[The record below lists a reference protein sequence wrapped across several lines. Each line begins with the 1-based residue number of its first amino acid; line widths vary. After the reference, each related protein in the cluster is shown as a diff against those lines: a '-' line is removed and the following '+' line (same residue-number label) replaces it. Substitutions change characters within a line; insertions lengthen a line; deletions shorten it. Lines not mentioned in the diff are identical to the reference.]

1 MTKYLSGTEV
11 FSLHGLIIE
20 ESGGLYGLR
29 DLKALISCVTCP
41 QMMFDGKDLYPSLAE
56 KAAALLFFLAK
67 NHPFNDGNKRTA
79 VMSSILF
86 LKMNDLVVKNPLKIE
101 DLVLEVAC
109 NRKTLKDCFDCF
121 EEACSDGL

>member
-1 MTKYLSGTEV
+1 MTEYFSGADV
-11 FSLHGLIIE
+11 VAFHDLIIQG
-20 ESGGLYGLR
+20 SGGLYGLR
-29 DLKALISCVTCP
+29 DLKALESCIECP
-41 QMMFDGKDLYPSLAE
+41 KMSFNGCDFYVSLAE

-86 LKMNDLVVKNPLKIE
+86 LKMNGLLVKNPLKIE
-101 DLVLEVAC
+101 DLVVEVAC

-121 EEACSDGL
+121 EEVCS